1 MVYYTIA
8 NNKSLFDY
16 KFKISLYKKSGP
28 CFQKPPRCHS
38 NLHHSPHGTS
48 SIVRQL
54 SHTGYFSKT
63 KAESNGI
70 SARHQISNL
79 SLITSGDMSIITCFV
94 SLSIKKWLNVRCQ
107 QGIARDLTIKLLAKP
122 PYRKPN

>member
-28 CFQKPPRCHS
+28 RFQKPPWCYS
-38 NLHHSPHGTS
+38 NLHHSPHSTS

-63 KAESNGI
+63 RAGSTGTSNKY
-70 SARHQISNL
+70 HISNL
-79 SLITSGDMSIITCFV
+79 SLITRGEMSIITCFV